1 VRDLT
6 GPQRATVTTAVEQ
19 LAWTMARELLEL
31 EPGAGPRPDLP
42 DADLRQMWLAALRS
56 LLAIRDSAEQLAASA
71 ALSAAQ
77 HGADYPAIGDAAG
90 MTRQGA
96 RRKWPGLAGL
106 SDERQRKL
114 SWWNGHEEQFARC
127 VQAVLATAEG
137 QPEQPRLANLR
148 ARLAEIEEA
157 SPAQRLDAFD
167 WLLVDAHAVG
177 LGTPTPIESAAARAI
192 GLLAALTADAYAATN
207 SHSSLVI
214 HDNLA
219 CGANGCSSSPMVGL
233 LCPDIGHVA
242 VPACRQHAIEAL
254 RQPDN
259 RIVTAYQADVA
270 LSVFTEAYGDD
281 AED

>member
-1 VRDLT
+1 MRGLS
-6 GPQRATVTTAVEQ
+6 GPQRAAVTTAVEQ
-19 LAWTMARELLEL
+19 LAWTLARELLEL
-31 EPGAGPRPDLP
+31 EPDVGPRSDLP
-42 DADLRQMWLAALRS
+42 AADLRQMWLAALRS

-114 SWWNGHEEQFARC
+114 MWWNRHGEQFVQCAR
-127 VQAVLATAEG
+127 AVLAAEG
-137 QPEQPRLANLR
+137 QLEQPRLADLR

-167 WLLVDAHAVG
+167 WVLVDAHAVA
-177 LGTPTPIESAAARAI
+177 LGTPTPTEPTTVYAI

-207 SHSSLVI
+207 SHSSLII
-214 HDNLA
+214 HDNLV
-219 CGANGCSSSPMVGL
+219 CGTNGCSSSSIVKL
-233 LCPDIGHVA
+233 LCPDIDHVA
-242 VPACRQHAIEAL
+242 VPACRQHAVEAL
-254 RQPDN
+254 RQTDN

-281 AED
+281 ADD